1 MSQHAKRKELELS
14 PETSVSPHSGLSDTR
29 EAVERFY
36 AAVRARDP
44 EGIAELIDSWF
55 AADVVVSEPDSL
67 VYGGRYE
74 GIDAVRRLFAG
85 SASPRTVLDG
95 SNLNVDQ
102 IVESV
107 AESDRLGHVFVAVS
121 FPLTPPGADAP
132 IPIRAVHW
140 WIFRDLQVASI
151 EAFYWDTAAYSRLLR
166 PAPPSSSS

>member
-1 MSQHAKRKELELS
+1 MS
-14 PETSVSPHSGLSDTR
+14 PETFVSAHSAVSDTR
-29 EAVERFY
+29 DAVERFY

-44 EGIAELIDSWF
+44 KGIADLIDDWF

-85 SASPRTVLDG
+85 SASPRSVLDG
-95 SNLNVDQ
+95 SNLKVDQ

-121 FPLTPPGADAP
+121 FPLTPTGADAP

-151 EAFYWDTAAYSRLLR
+151 EAFYSDTAAYSGLLR
-166 PAPPSSSS
+166 PVPPSSSS

>member
-1 MSQHAKRKELELS
+1 MS
-14 PETSVSPHSGLSDTR
+14 PETSVSAHSGLSDTR

-44 EGIAELIDSWF
+44 EAIADLIDGWC

-74 GIDAVRRLFAG
+74 GIDAVSRLFAG
-85 SASPRTVLDG
+85 SASPRSVLDG
-95 SNLNVDQ
+95 SMLKVEQ

-121 FPLTPPGADAP
+121 FPLIPARADAP
-132 IPIRAVHW
+132 ISVRAVHW

-151 EAFYWDTAAYSRLLR
+151 EAFYWDTAAYSGLLR
-166 PAPPSSSS
+166 PAPQSSSS

>member
-1 MSQHAKRKELELS
+1 MSEHAKRKELDMS
-14 PETSVSPHSGLSDTR
+14 PETFVSPHGAVSDTR

-36 AAVRARDP
+36 AAVRGRDSK
-44 EGIAELIDSWF
+44 GITDLIGGWF
-55 AADVVVSEPDSL
+55 AADVVVSEPESL

-85 SASPRTVLDG
+85 SASPRSVLDG
-95 SNLNVDQ
+95 SNLEVAQ

-121 FPLTPPGADAP
+121 FPLIPPGADAGVSV
-132 IPIRAVHW
+132 RAVHW

-151 EAFYWDTAAYSRLLR
+151 EAFYWDTAAYAGLLR
-166 PAPPSSSS
+166 PSASSTTH